1 MRSILELK
9 ENPAVLQWSDVP
21 FSGKCVKDVS
31 KLLSHELY
39 GVVEEMKRKQQPI
52 PLSNNTIKDITAYR
66 G

>member
-1 MRSILELK
+1 MERGSISRRRRSILELK

-39 GVVEEMKRKQQPI
+39 GVVDEG
-52 PLSNNTIKDITAYR
+52 DVD
-66 G
+66 